1 MMNDGLLLVN
11 TEYVAP
17 PPPPLP
23 PAEGPITAVYR
34 MSCLHELRA
43 PVHEYYFIQ
52 I

>member
-11 TEYVAP
+11 TEHVAP
-17 PPPPLP
+17 P

>member
-11 TEYVAP
+11 TKHVA
-17 PPPPLP
+17 PPLP

>member
-11 TEYVAP
+11 TEHVAP
-17 PPPPLP
+17 PP